1 MTEDSEVA
9 KSNQSEGLE
18 YKVWIKK
25 DRLTPSYQD
34 GRRKWAK
41 KPLKPISGWFVLSPD
56 QVQFAQRPPP
66 CWPQTRRHWLAN
78 YRPSLTLFKL
88 PASAHPQH
96 QCSSLS
102 TSDKATSIGVLR
114 SNFSPVETILI
125 QFAYI
130 QPKCFCQQ
138 MSNCTSLSD
147 LRQGD
152 KERRHDSKGNLSHCL
167 YRHLVLPQTC
177 P

>member
-1 MTEDSEVA
+1 MIQ
-9 KSNQSEGLE
+9 KLHNQIRS
-18 YKVWIKK
+18 VWGSWMKE
-25 DRLTPSYQD
+25 DRLNDTYQPGPYY

-41 KPLKPISGWFVLSPD
+41 KLMRGYSGRLVLSSD
-56 QVQFAQRPPP
+56 EVKFAQRPPP

-88 PASAHPQH
+88 PASARPQH

-138 MSNCTSLSD
+138 MSNCTSLCD